1 MKKSAKIAFCGV
13 TGASIILL
21 MFLGNIIPIATYAV
35 PCLASMLM
43 MIAMEECGERYA
55 WALFFAICALSFI
68 IIADK
73 ELLLIFMLI
82 LGYYP
87 MLKKHIE
94 KLRFPAVQ
102 AVLKLAAFNLAI
114 AVVYMLLLLVFPIS
128 DLISEFHTMGT
139 AIIVALIVLG
149 NITFILF
156 DYALNRVW
164 AVYQKKLRPKLFKS
178 LRG

>member
-1 MKKSAKIAFCGV
+1 MKKSAKIAFCSV

-73 ELLLIFMLI
+73 ELLLIFMLF

-128 DLISEFHTMGT
+128 DLISRVSHHGHGDNYRFDRARQYYFYPIRLCAEQSMGS
-139 AIIVALIVLG
+139 IP
-149 NITFILF
+149 
-156 DYALNRVW
+156 
-164 AVYQKKLRPKLFKS
+164 KKASPQAF
-178 LRG
+178 